1 MAEKTKY
8 FVLKQKAVPEVL
20 LKVVEA
26 KRLLDSGKAVSV
38 QEAAENVGISR
49 SSFYKYKDDIFP
61 FHDNAKGKTI
71 TMVIQLD
78 DEPGLLSVVLRI
90 VADYH
95 ANILTIHQSIPV
107 NGIASLTLSVDVLNE
122 TGDISQMV
130 DTIER
135 ATGHSLFKNI
145 SKGVTNDDSDC
156 SIRLRYDWFRCGG
169 SIKSKQREYHKTRRK
184 RNIYQVYPGSA

>member
-1 MAEKTKY
+1 MAKKTKY

-107 NGIASLTLSVDVLNE
+107 NNVATLTLSVEVRPD
-122 TGDISQMV
+122 TG
-130 DTIER
+130 
-135 ATGHSLFKNI
+135 NI
-145 SKGVTNDDSDC
+145 SHMVEEMEENSGVHNVK
-156 SIRLRYDWFRCGG
+156 I
-169 SIKSKQREYHKTRRK
+169 IARE
-184 RNIYQVYPGSA
+184 

>member
-38 QEAAENVGISR
+38 QEAVENVGISR

-130 DTIER
+130 DTIEQQQGIHYLKIL
-135 ATGHSLFKNI
+135 A
-145 SKGVTNDDSDC
+145 
-156 SIRLRYDWFRCGG
+156 
-169 SIKSKQREYHKTRRK
+169 RE
-184 RNIYQVYPGSA
+184 

>member
-90 VADYH
+90 VADCH

-130 DTIER
+130 DTIEQQQGIHYLKIL
-135 ATGHSLFKNI
+135 A
-145 SKGVTNDDSDC
+145 
-156 SIRLRYDWFRCGG
+156 
-169 SIKSKQREYHKTRRK
+169 RE
-184 RNIYQVYPGSA
+184 